1 MAYGYGEKLK
11 KAREE
16 MGLKITDVHKMIKID
31 PNYVRAMEDEQ
42 TELFEREIYMKLFLK
57 TYARFLKIDYK
68 EILSLFEKSN
78 AFKKEEVVPKTEDI
92 ATSVVRAET
101 KEEKTQNIKSA
112 FEMTI
117 SNPKNLAI
125 ALGSFI
131 LILVLITVI
140 IVVNI
145 NKNKTNKET
154 EAKNIYVSAEPEQT
168 IKVVVKA
175 KSDSWIKSRYGDKEE
190 DFILKKGQEKE
201 WKDIDKIVFLVGNAA
216 GVEFIVNGESIGTI
230 GEEGEVIN
238 GLVFQ
243 VGKNWF
249 IDRSQGFKRD
259 NKPKTDTSSTPTP
272 ASAATQPQDTGA
284 VPAATKTSE

>member
-1 MAYGYGEKLK
+1 MAFGYGEKLK

-31 PNYVRAMEDEQ
+31 PNYVKAMEEEQ
-42 TELFEREIYMKLFLK
+42 TELFEKEIYMKLFLK

-78 AFKKEEVVPKTEDI
+78 AFKKEEVIPKTEDI

-101 KEEKTQNIKSA
+101 KEEKTQTIKSA

-117 SNPKNLAI
+117 SNPRNLAI
-125 ALGSFI
+125 AIGVFI
-131 LILVLITVI
+131 FILVLIVI
-140 IVVNI
+140 LIVVN
-145 NKNKTNKET
+145 KNKSKISKEI

-175 KSDSWIKSRYGDKEE
+175 KSDSWIKSRYGDREE

-243 VGKNWF
+243 AGKNWF
-249 IDRSQGFKRD
+249 IDRNQGFKRD
-259 NKPKTDTSSTPTP
+259 NKPKIDATNSPTSVSTATPT
-272 ASAATQPQDTGA
+272 QDTGTIP
-284 VPAATKTSE
+284 VVTKTPE